1 MTCFTD
7 EKTYPYT
14 NVPKKNYHFLARCIC
29 GTHPAHPLF
38 LPPDRSGLR
47 GPAVNTFA
55 SIPKGPGFEPRRRPF
70 FLFLLLSPLLSPLSF
85 FHRFV
90 HCKSSSQ
97 GVDQGSAQTWAD
109 PCSTSGCCS
118 RSGQC
123 VDPLSHE
130 RVALK
135 LLIYNY

>member
-1 MTCFTD
+1 MCRKQSTIFWPVYIGHT
-7 EKTYPYT
+7 PA
-14 NVPKKNYHFLARCIC
+14 P
-29 GTHPAHPLF
+29 HPPF
-38 LPPDRSGLR
+38 LPFVRSGLR
-47 GPAVNTFA
+47 GRAVNTFA
-55 SIPKGPGFEPRRRPF
+55 PIPKGPGLEPRRRPF

-90 HCKSSSQ
+90 HCKSSSH

-109 PCSTSGCCS
+109 PCSTPGCCS

-135 LLIYNY
+135 LQICQEKLKTNICGLI